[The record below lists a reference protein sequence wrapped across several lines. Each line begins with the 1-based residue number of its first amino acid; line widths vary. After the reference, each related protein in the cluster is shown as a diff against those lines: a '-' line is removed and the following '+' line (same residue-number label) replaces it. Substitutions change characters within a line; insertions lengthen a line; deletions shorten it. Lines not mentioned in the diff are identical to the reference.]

1 MPSYA
6 TSTSIDR
13 RYDGCIFLMVGLG
26 KRVSVRVGWPFEP
39 RVVWQD
45 SKLGFG
51 VATGRDSKRPPHLG
65 SLDFVVCNE
74 LGRLIGIHVLLGG

>member
-1 MPSYA
+1 MVAVPSQVGSLGHA
-6 TSTSIDR
+6 VVCNEQGIDQ

-45 SKLGFG
+45 SKLGFR
-51 VATGRDSKRPPHLG
+51 VATGRGSKATTQ
-65 SLDFVVCNE
+65 S
-74 LGRLIGIHVLLGG
+74 